1 MAEKKNN
8 KLATHCRNCGKP
20 AGNLC
25 GGHVQKVEQHSDGLW
40 YRVPGLYIIP
50 ICAECNNPENNKI
63 FHVDEKELV
72 RAL

>member
-1 MAEKKNN
+1 MKVFIMIYIVNAVGTSDKKCPYGYYSWLDFWEKKTN

-40 YRVPGLYIIP
+40 Y
-50 ICAECNNPENNKI
+50 
-63 FHVDEKELV
+63 
-72 RAL
+72 